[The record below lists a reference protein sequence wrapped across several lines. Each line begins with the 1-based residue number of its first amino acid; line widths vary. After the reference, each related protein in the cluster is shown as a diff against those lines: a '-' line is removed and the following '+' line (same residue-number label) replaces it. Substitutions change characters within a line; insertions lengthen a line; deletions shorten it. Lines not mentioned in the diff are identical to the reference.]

1 MQKTKRMSSTDP
13 TKIVG
18 YNQGARERLVAPA
31 FHHTHVVLLVVK
43 SIIIVSTNQTDYGDE
58 SF

>member
-1 MQKTKRMSSTDP
+1 MMSSTDP

-18 YNQGARERLVAPA
+18 YNQGARERLVAPV
-31 FHHTHVVLLVVK
+31 FYHTHVVLLVVK